1 MQWRI
6 FRDTLRASESFGTVL
21 CRSGVEAPEL
31 RTPTL
36 EMAEGMTF
44 MSVRKHV
51 VQIDRAKIVMIIH
64 YREMST
70 SRTEVA
76 REPHRVEGKKSWLLL
91 DGLSKRMLRWSGL
104 PRERKHE
111 FDLTSDM

>member
-1 MQWRI
+1 
-6 FRDTLRASESFGTVL
+6 
-21 CRSGVEAPEL
+21 
-31 RTPTL
+31 
-36 EMAEGMTF
+36 

-76 REPHRVEGKKSWLLL
+76 REPHRVEARNPGCYWM
-91 DGLSKRMLRWSGL
+91 DYRRGC
-104 PRERKHE
+104 
-111 FDLTSDM
+111 